1 MNQEIILKIL
11 ITIIS
16 SLVMIFLTYIFKRR
30 QLYVAT
36 ENLYRTSEISNKG
49 VLCEISIFN
58 RGRQIEEDIKV
69 SLDNSL
75 KYELLAFND
84 SNMSL
89 DKNVIKIARL
99 HKKSKVSVL
108 LLVENGDFSSKQILQ
123 ADSKTEKGKVIEKV
137 EEIPPNL
144 FDLIVAFFLLIP
156 LVGAGAWAGY
166 IFSETKSIETD
177 SIKDEQ
183 SKKEE
188 RLLEAWKQFN
198 DNNIYYVS
206 DKYKKLEKIGWL
218 NLIDYEKSKLSKSYF
233 GTEFPIRFL
242 EKKSLEDGRVIFAFE
257 VINKTALSF
266 KVYVDIANKSF
277 IQETENTIQY
287 FSSVDDVPA
296 LSKRLI
302 ITKPIDVKKIKELDF
317 SIYTKGTSY
326 DENEILHH
334 LIYKIDQ

>member
-1 MNQEIILKIL
+1 
-11 ITIIS
+11 
-16 SLVMIFLTYIFKRR
+16 
-30 QLYVAT
+30 
-36 ENLYRTSEISNKG
+36 
-49 VLCEISIFN
+49 
-58 RGRQIEEDIKV
+58 
-69 SLDNSL
+69 
-75 KYELLAFND
+75 
-84 SNMSL
+84 MSL

-206 DKYKKLEKIGWL
+206 DKYKKLVG
-218 NLIDYEKSKLSKSYF
+218 LI
-233 GTEFPIRFL
+233 
-242 EKKSLEDGRVIFAFE
+242 
-257 VINKTALSF
+257 
-266 KVYVDIANKSF
+266 
-277 IQETENTIQY
+277 
-287 FSSVDDVPA
+287 
-296 LSKRLI
+296 
-302 ITKPIDVKKIKELDF
+302 
-317 SIYTKGTSY
+317 
-326 DENEILHH
+326 
-334 LIYKIDQ
+334 